1 MDIFYKNV
9 IPSIFEI
16 VVTQPFDVWKLKS
29 QAKQPFHLKNSFKGI
44 IPRAIGFLPM
54 RTTFWFL
61 YDYTNKYKLSL
72 PLSSFII
79 TTGQTAIDYPVEIYK
94 QRNILTNQTKP
105 KYPIMFLHHYT
116 RNLIFTTSLLSIH
129 LLQKQHNTFSSPV
142 ASLIGATIGS
152 IVSQPFDVW
161 KTRTFLSKL
170 HGPISFN
177 GLLQRIIISSIGL
190 STGSFIHSYYS
201 PDQKGKMDADYQAR
215 Q

>member
-9 IPSIFEI
+9 IPSVFEI
-16 VVTQPFDVWKLKS
+16 IITQPFDVWKLRS
-29 QAKQPFHLKNSFKGI
+29 QAKQPFHLKHSFKGL

-54 RTTFWFL
+54 RSTFWFL
-61 YDYTNKYKLSL
+61 YDYTNKHKLSL

-79 TTGQTAIDYPVEIYK
+79 TTGQTAIDYPIEIYK
-94 QRNILTNQTKP
+94 QRNILSNHKKP

-116 RNLIFTTSLLSIH
+116 RNLLFTTSLLSIH
-129 LLQKQHNTFSSPV
+129 LLQKKYNTFNITV

-161 KTRTFLSKL
+161 KTRAFLSKL
-170 HGPISFN
+170 HGPISSS
-177 GLLQRIIISSIGL
+177 GLLQRILISSVGF
-190 STGSFIHSYYS
+190 STGSFIHQYCQ
-201 PDQKGKMDADYQAR
+201 PIQLEKKDEDYQAR